1 MVEFALVLPV
11 LMMFVFG
18 IVEFGR
24 GYNARIELTAA
35 VREGART
42 AALGGTAAETE
53 ARTRAAAGAGLA
65 AAMRFTPPTPPMI
78 LCAGVTPPPQDA
90 KVTVE
95 YTFTYDIPFVGRR
108 TRDLTATGVMR
119 CGG

>member
-1 MVEFALVLPV
+1 VVEFALVLPI
-11 LMMFVFG
+11 LMMFIFG

-53 ARTRAAAGAGLA
+53 ARTRAAAGVGLGN
-65 AAMRFTPPTPPMI
+65 AMRFTLPTPPMI
-78 LCAGVTPPPQDA
+78 LCTGTPPPQDA
-90 KVTVE
+90 KVYVG

-108 TRDLTATGVMR
+108 TKDLTATGVMR